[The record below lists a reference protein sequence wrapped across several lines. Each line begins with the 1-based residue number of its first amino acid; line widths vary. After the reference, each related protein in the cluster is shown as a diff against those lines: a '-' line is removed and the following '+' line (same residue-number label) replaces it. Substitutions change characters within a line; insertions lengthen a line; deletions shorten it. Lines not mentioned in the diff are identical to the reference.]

1 MAQQPKSQLNNS
13 QLERMVEISRI
24 LNSTTNV
31 DTLLHTIITE
41 AANMTGAEAA
51 SILLL
56 DPQTRQLHFRAA
68 SNSMEP
74 GMLNTAVP
82 LDNSIA
88 GAVFQSNR
96 PAIIADVSREPRW
109 NENVDKAIDFQ
120 TRSIL
125 AVPMH
130 DVERPVGVLEAL
142 NKQEGAFTTA
152 DVETLSTL
160 ADIAGVAVEKARLI
174 EELQLAYNELN
185 ELDQV
190 KTDFIA
196 VASHELRTPLAVIMG
211 YVSFLRDEASPDM
224 AGHLDQVMDASQQ
237 LRALIQDMLNL
248 RYTDSG
254 DTPLQLKE
262 IDLVTLVRDMV
273 MEKEE
278 VMRSRQHTVTLR
290 LGKQPLWAHIDPE
303 KMGQVLSNLLN
314 NAAKFTGT
322 GGRIEVAVY
331 GQGSEAWFRIRDNG
345 MGIPS
350 DKLERIFK
358 RFYQVESSLNRRHE
372 GMGLGLAIARE
383 LVLLHNG
390 RIWAESD
397 GQNGST
403 FYMVLPLTQR

>member
-1 MAQQPKSQLNNS
+1 VAQQTNSQLNNS
-13 QLERMVEISRI
+13 QLKRMVEISRI

-31 DTLLHTIITE
+31 DKLLHTIITE
-41 AANMTGAEAA
+41 AAHMTGAEAA

-68 SNSMEP
+68 SNKLEP
-74 GMLNTAVP
+74 GMVSTPVP
-82 LDNSIA
+82 LESSIA
-88 GAVFQSNR
+88 GAVFQSNQ
-96 PAIIADVSREPRW
+96 PAIIADVSRDPRW
-109 NENVDKAIDFQ
+109 NENIDKAIDFH

-142 NKQEGAFTTA
+142 NKQDGNFTAA

-174 EELQLAYNELN
+174 EELRQAYNELN
-185 ELDQV
+185 EMDQV

-196 VASHELRTPLAVIMG
+196 IASHELRTPLAIIMG
-211 YVSFLRDEASPDM
+211 YVSFLREEASSDM
-224 AGHLDQVMDASQQ
+224 AAHLDHVMEASER
-237 LRALIQDMLNL
+237 LRGLIQDMLNL

-254 DTPLQLKE
+254 DTPLQLAVV
-262 IDLVTLVRDMV
+262 DLIALVRDLV

-290 LGKQPLWAHIDPE
+290 LATIPLLVRIDRE
-303 KMGQVLSNLLN
+303 KIGQAISNLLD
-314 NAAKFTGT
+314 NAAKFTLPD
-322 GGRIEVAVY
+322 GRIEVAVY
-331 GQGSEAWFRIRDNG
+331 AQGSEAWLRIRDNG
-345 MGIPS
+345 IGIPP

-358 RFYQVESSLNRRHE
+358 RFYQAESSLSRRHE

-397 GQNGST
+397 GHSGST
-403 FYMVLPLTQR
+403 FYLVLPLTIA